1 MNSVSKQSF
10 EMTTPI
16 DISIFNVVSSIFSLA
31 MFNWDKLTIDINYE
45 GNINALNVKV
55 FSLNSKYLLVAVPVP
70 ENLVYLDRALA
81 SEQLGVL
88 KFKTI
93 KTIESI
99 DIYEVEKRRGVL

>member
-10 EMTTPI
+10 EMTTPS

-31 MFNWDKLTIDINYE
+31 TFNWDKLTIDIKYE

-55 FSLNSKYLLVAVPVP
+55 FSLNSKYLLVAVPVL

-88 KFKTI
+88 KFKMI

-99 DIYEVEKRRGVL
+99 DIYEMEKRRGVL